1 MDGRPG
7 TGMRGGQLGPLGVA
21 GGGLGGAPM
30 RPPTGLRQ
38 SLGTARMGT
47 AMQGA
52 RAGLGPLNT
61 NIQVAERPVTQQGM
75 MGMKVQPQGPGRQV
89 QDRSYYM
96 AELRKRCD
104 AQAARI
110 KNLEVDSKGKREK
123 LVLMLNKSGTDDQ
136 LISALRSELD
146 KHRARA
152 KAGGG
157 GGGGGG
163 GAAAESGGR
172 AKELA
177 AKLGAQQ
184 VQIDRQEP

>member
-1 MDGRPG
+1 
-7 TGMRGGQLGPLGVA
+7 MRGGQLGPLGVA

-104 AQAARI
+104 ELRAEVSKMNREEQQYNKDSEQYNKETRAGVSLDYWAAQLTAHNIEAT
-110 KNLEVDSKGKREK
+110 
-123 LVLMLNKSGTDDQ
+123 SGVGW
-136 LISALRSELD
+136 IFA
-146 KHRARA
+146 
-152 KAGGG
+152 
-157 GGGGGG
+157 
-163 GAAAESGGR
+163 
-172 AKELA
+172 
-177 AKLGAQQ
+177 
-184 VQIDRQEP
+184 